1 MRSLRAKFV
10 AEPGCPVIEL
20 SSRRASLAQVMGASL
35 MTCGLEIEEM
45 VR

>member
-1 MRSLRAKFV
+1 MQLGAAV
-10 AEPGCPVIEL
+10 
-20 SSRRASLAQVMGASL
+20 SSRASLAQVIGASL

>member
-1 MRSLRAKFV
+1 MPF
-10 AEPGCPVIEL
+10 PGAV
-20 SSRRASLAQVMGASL
+20 SSRASLAQVMDARL

>member
-1 MRSLRAKFV
+1 MPVPAAVLR
-10 AEPGCPVIEL
+10 
-20 SSRRASLAQVMGASL
+20 RTSLAQVIGDSL

>member
-1 MRSLRAKFV
+1 MPLPDA
-10 AEPGCPVIEL
+10 A
-20 SSRRASLAQVMGASL
+20 SSRASLAQVISASI

>member
-1 MRSLRAKFV
+1 MPLAAAVSH
-10 AEPGCPVIEL
+10 
-20 SSRRASLAQVMGASL
+20 RASLAQVMAASL